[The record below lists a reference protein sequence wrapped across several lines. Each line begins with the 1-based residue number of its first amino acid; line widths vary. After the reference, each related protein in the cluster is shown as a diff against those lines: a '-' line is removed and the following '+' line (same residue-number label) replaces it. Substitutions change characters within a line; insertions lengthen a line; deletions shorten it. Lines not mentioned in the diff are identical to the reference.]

1 MNTTTSIKKIN
12 VYLLPI
18 AAFFILISTAV
29 TNLFLILTVFTAFLI
44 CIKNNNFDEIY
55 KKDFFFKICFLI
67 FILFV
72 ISSFYTIAEPS
83 EILSTL
89 KKYVKIIYIPFIF
102 FYLKTYRNEKLVIN
116 FFIYGTTL
124 ILFLS
129 YIKFLNVFFF
139 ENFYESVKFLNISGI
154 KQNIIVTQ
162 STVFQNYII
171 QGIVFSFYS
180 FLCFFIATKKY
191 SLPLYFLSFLAFF
204 NVIFMNDSRIAYII
218 IFILFIFSFFKI
230 ISTTKIR
237 ILFFSFLVSISVLG
251 FSINSQISN
260 NFENR
265 IHVINSNFENIQEG
279 NYNNSLGM
287 RYVWFKIGLDNFIN
301 KPVLGY
307 GIGSFYKSAE
317 AYFKKNN
324 IINFYTDKNNNSEP
338 ISENNLLTNNP
349 HSEIISISSQLGIIG
364 LLTFSIFLYLILF
377 NYTGPMSFA
386 TFIIV
391 FVSSLFNSVFY
402 DNMLGLFII
411 IIISLFYKNKAKI

>member
-67 FILFV
+67 FLLFV

-89 KKYVKIIYIPFIF
+89 KKYVKIIYIPFVF

-129 YIKFLNVFFF
+129 YIKFLNTFFF

-154 KQNIIVTQ
+154 KQNIIVTK

-180 FLCFFIATKKY
+180 FLCFFMATKKH
-191 SLPLYFLSFLAFF
+191 SLLLYFLSFLAFF
-204 NVIFMNDSRIAYII
+204 NVIFMNDSRTAYII

-230 ISTTKIR
+230 INTTKIR
-237 ILFFSFLVSISVLG
+237 ILFVSFLVLISVLG
-251 FSINSQISN
+251 FSSNSQISN
-260 NFENR
+260 NFEYR
-265 IHVINSNFENIQEG
+265 INMINSNLENIQEG

-287 RYVWFKIGLDNFIN
+287 RYMWFKVGLDNFMNEPI
-301 KPVLGY
+301 LGY
-307 GIGSFYKSAE
+307 GIGSFYKSTE
-317 AYFKKNN
+317 DYFKNNN

-377 NYTGPMSFA
+377 NYAGPMSFA

-402 DNMLGLFII
+402 DNMIGLFII

>member
-67 FILFV
+67 FLLFV

-89 KKYVKIIYIPFIF
+89 KKYVKIIYIPFVF

-129 YIKFLNVFFF
+129 YIKFLNTFFF

-154 KQNIIVTQ
+154 KQNIIVTK

-180 FLCFFIATKKY
+180 LLCFYMAMKKH
-191 SLPLYFLSFLAFF
+191 SIPLYFLSFLASF
-204 NVIFMNDSRIAYII
+204 NVIFMNDSRTAYII

-230 ISTTKIR
+230 INTTKIR
-237 ILFFSFLVSISVLG
+237 ILLVSFLVLISVLS
-251 FSINSQISN
+251 FSSNSQISN
-260 NFENR
+260 NFEHR
-265 IHVINSNFENIQEG
+265 INMINSNLENIQEG

-287 RYVWFKIGLDNFIN
+287 RYMWFKIGLDNFTNEPI
-301 KPVLGY
+301 LGY
-307 GIGSFYKSAE
+307 GIGSFYKTAE
-317 AYFKKNN
+317 AYFKNNN

-377 NYTGPMSFA
+377 NYAGPMSFA

-402 DNMLGLFII
+402 DNMIGLFII